1 MAWAAP
7 IGFVL
12 LLSLGACD
20 KTRSPRSV
28 SQEFID
34 RYYIERDHRR
44 TLELVEGG
52 AAERVKS
59 EQRLLVGTSNSSDTG
74 VLPRVFYNFQKQEP
88 RGEQTE
94 LTYNLTVDSSGVELK
109 KQVRITV
116 ARFGEQY
123 KVTFFNERDLPAR
136 RQQ

>member
-1 MAWAAP
+1 MS
-7 IGFVL
+7 FVL
-12 LLSLGACD
+12 RAGVFLLLLLTACD

-44 TLELVEGG
+44 ALEIVEGG

-59 EQRLLVGTSNSSDTG
+59 EQRLLSESALAADTG

-88 RGEQTE
+88 RGNLTD
-94 LTYNLTVDSSGVELK
+94 LTYNLTIDSSGVELK

-116 ARFGEQY
+116 ARFGERY
-123 KVTFFNERDLPAR
+123 KVTFFNERDLPSR
-136 RQQ
+136 R

>member
-1 MAWAAP
+1 MS
-7 IGFVL
+7 FVL
-12 LLSLGACD
+12 RAGVLLALLLAACD

-44 TLELVEGG
+44 ALEIVEGG

-59 EQRLLVGTSNSSDTG
+59 EQRLLSESAPAADIG

-88 RGEQTE
+88 RGNLTD
-94 LTYNLTVDSSGVELK
+94 LTYNLTIDSSGVELK

-116 ARFGEQY
+116 ARFGERY
-123 KVTFFNERDLPAR
+123 KVTFFNERDLPSR
-136 RQQ
+136 R

>member
-1 MAWAAP
+1 MSFILRA
-7 IGFVL
+7 GVL
-12 LLSLGACD
+12 LPLLLAACD

-44 TLELVEGG
+44 ALEVVEGG

-59 EQRLLVGTSNSSDTG
+59 EQKLLSESALAGYIG
-74 VLPRVFYNFQKQEP
+74 VLPRVFYNFDKQEP
-88 RGEQTE
+88 RGNLTD
-94 LTYNLTVDSSGVELK
+94 LTYNLTIDSSGVELK

-116 ARFGEQY
+116 ARFGERY
-123 KVTFFNERDLPAR
+123 KVTFFNERDLPSR
-136 RQQ
+136 R

>member
-1 MAWAAP
+1 MACILR
-7 IGFVL
+7 IGFLLPL
-12 LLSLGACD
+12 LLTSCD
-20 KTRSPRSV
+20 KMRSPRAV

-59 EQRLLVGTSNSSDTG
+59 EQRLLDGMSLAGYTG

-88 RGEQTE
+88 HGDRTE
-94 LTYNLTVDSSGVELK
+94 LTYNLTIDSSGVELK
-109 KQVRITV
+109 KQVLITV
-116 ARFGEQY
+116 ARFGQKY
-123 KVTFFNERDLPAR
+123 KVTFFNEWDLPSR
-136 RQQ
+136 K

>member
-1 MAWAAP
+1 MS
-7 IGFVL
+7 FVL
-12 LLSLGACD
+12 RVGVLPLLLLAACD

-44 TLELVEGG
+44 ALEIVEGG

-59 EQRLLVGTSNSSDTG
+59 EQRLLNESALAVDTG

-88 RGEQTE
+88 RGNLTD
-94 LTYNLTVDSSGVELK
+94 LTYNLTIDSSGVELK

-116 ARFGEQY
+116 ARFGERY
-123 KVTFFNERDLPAR
+123 KVTFFNERDLPSR
-136 RQQ
+136 R

>member
-1 MAWAAP
+1 MAFTARRGA
-7 IGFVL
+7 VL
-12 LLSLGACD
+12 LLLLVACD

-44 TLELVEGG
+44 ALELAEGG
-52 AAERVKS
+52 AAERVRS
-59 EQRLLVGTSNSSDTG
+59 EQRLLDGTTGYTG

-88 RGEQTE
+88 RGEQTD

-109 KQVRITV
+109 KQVLITV
-116 ARFGEQY
+116 ARFGEKY
-123 KVTFFNERDLPAR
+123 KVTFFHERDLPAR
-136 RQQ
+136 R

>member
-1 MAWAAP
+1 MTRSACR
-7 IGFVL
+7 GLVFL
-12 LLSLGACD
+12 LLLVACD

-44 TLELVEGG
+44 ALELAEGG

-59 EQRLLVGTSNSSDTG
+59 EQRLLDGMSLAGYTG

-88 RGEQTE
+88 RGDRTE
-94 LTYNLTVDSSGVELK
+94 LTYNLTIDSSGVELK
-109 KQVRITV
+109 KQVLITV
-116 ARFGEQY
+116 ARFGQKY
-123 KVTFFNERDLPAR
+123 KVTFFSERDLPSR
-136 RQQ
+136 R